1 MIKRSMA
8 KNVRYIKRHYQLY
21 LLLLPSLLFFIIFC
35 YLPMY
40 GVQIAFKDFKAV
52 LGIAGSEW
60 VGLKHFVR
68 FIKAPSFLT
77 LIKNSLGI
85 SFYTLIVG
93 FPAPV
98 ILALIINELK
108 GKKFKKV
115 VQTVTYA
122 PHFIST
128 IAMVSMLNL
137 MLDPSY
143 GMINKVIEF
152 LGGTAIAFMSEAK
165 WFKTVYV
172 FSGIWQSA
180 GWNSIIYLSALAG
193 IDEGLHEAA
202 MIDGASR
209 IQRIWHI
216 NIPGILPTV
225 IIMFIMQIGNFMS
238 IGFEKIYLMQNPLNL
253 EASEVITTYVY
264 KVGLQQVQYSF
275 SSAVGLFNS
284 VINLILLVTV
294 NAVVK
299 RISETSLW

>member
-52 LGIAGSEW
+52 LRIAGSEW